1 MENAERHDIMEFYL
15 KSWSETDASKRLELL
30 GRCLNPDCVYT
41 DSVIQ
46 VHGREQLSEYMAEF
60 QQSAPRGAFVA
71 TKFATHH
78 DRALMHWN
86 MIDGKQDL
94 LTQGAS
100 YFSYGADGRLTQMTG
115 FFELPASD

>member
-1 MENAERHDIMEFYL
+1 MENAERNDITEYYV
-15 KSWSETDASKRLELL
+15 KSWSEKDASKRLELL

-41 DSVIQ
+41 DPVIQ
-46 VHGREQLSEYMAEF
+46 VHGCEQLSDYMAEF
-60 QQSAPRGAFVA
+60 QQSAPGGAFVA

-86 MIDGKQDL
+86 LVDDKQDL
-94 LTQGAS
+94 LAQGVS

-115 FFELPASD
+115 FFELPASN

>member
-1 MENAERHDIMEFYL
+1 MENAERHDIMGFYVE
-15 KSWSETDASKRLELL
+15 SWSETEAPKRLELL

-41 DSVIQ
+41 DPVIQ
-46 VHGREQLSEYMAEF
+46 VHGCKPLSDYMAQF
-60 QQSAPRGAFVA
+60 QQSAPGGAFVA

-86 MIDGKQDL
+86 MVDGKQNVL
-94 LTQGAS
+94 AQGVS
-100 YFSYGADGRLTQMTG
+100 YFLYGADGRLMQMTG